1 MELISRSPV
10 YNRFEGSFM
19 SLTLLLAKVFGLA
32 LIAIGIALI
41 LYRDLYAQMT
51 RDFVQQRLLRTVI
64 SFSEMAVGL
73 FIVIGH
79 NIWSPVPAAVITVL
93 GWMFLLE
100 GGSYLLLP
108 EKWTARFL
116 SAVNRPQFFIASGI
130 IGIVLGIYLADYGF
144 ALWPKFR

>member
-1 MELISRSPV
+1 MT
-10 YNRFEGSFM
+10 
-19 SLTLLLAKVFGLA
+19 LTLLLAKVFGLA

-41 LYRDLYAQMT
+41 VYRDHYAQIT

-64 SFSEMAVGL
+64 SFTELVAGL

-79 NIWSPVPAAVITVL
+79 NRWEPLPTAVITVL
-93 GWMFLLE
+93 GWVFVLE
-100 GGSYLLLP
+100 GASYLLLP
-108 EKWTARFL
+108 EKWTARFIN
-116 SAVNRPQFFIASGI
+116 AVNRPRFFIASGI

>member
-1 MELISRSPV
+1 MT
-10 YNRFEGSFM
+10 
-19 SLTLLLAKVFGLA
+19 LTLLLAKVFGLA

-41 LYRDLYAQMT
+41 VYRNHYAQIT
-51 RDFVQQRLLRTVI
+51 RDFLQQRLLRTVI
-64 SFSEMAVGL
+64 SFSEMVAGL

-79 NIWSPVPAAVITVL
+79 NIWAPLPAAIITVM

-100 GGSYLLLP
+100 GASYLLLP
-108 EKWTARFL
+108 EKWTARFIN
-116 SAVNRPQFFIASGI
+116 AVNRPQFFIASGI